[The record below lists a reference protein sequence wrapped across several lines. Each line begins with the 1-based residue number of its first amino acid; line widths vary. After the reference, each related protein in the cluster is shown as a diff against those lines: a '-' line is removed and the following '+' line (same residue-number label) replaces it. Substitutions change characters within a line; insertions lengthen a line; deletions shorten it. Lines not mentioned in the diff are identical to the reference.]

1 MSERV
6 LNDLFE
12 PAPPPEAVNDIHRPE
27 FWAHDTANINQVFA
41 RYQALATNEAGIE
54 DLRAFTAE
62 TICLVL
68 HQRRILRQ
76 ICLDTAPK
84 PKKPRRPYTRKPKLT
99 EEAFS

>member
-54 DLRAFTAE
+54 DLRAFAAE
-62 TICLVL
+62 TIRLVL

-76 ICLDTAPK
+76 ICLETAPM
-84 PKKPRRPYTRKPKLT
+84 PKKPRKPYTPKPKLT